1 MHFKRNFIFRRNPY
15 FNITYDDSVE
25 KRSIRFQIPKRLA
38 LQKKIYFTNSFRWS
52 RRKKLLIKRAILGD
66 VEVFF
71 EITGPRSYT
80 VSQERVETGATPT
93 SVQVVDQAT

>member
-1 MHFKRNFIFRRNPY
+1 M
-15 FNITYDDSVE
+15 
-25 KRSIRFQIPKRLA
+25 
-38 LQKKIYFTNSFRWS
+38 
-52 RRKKLLIKRAILGD
+52 LIKRAILGD